1 MDMPKNLFK
10 QKLRQGQWQ
19 VGLFVGLASGYS
31 MEILAG
37 AGFDWLVIDAEH
49 SPNNPASVLAQ
60 LQAAAAYPVQV
71 LVRPMSHDPALIKQY
86 LDAGAQTCCCP
97 WSTTPPRRGNWCAPC
112 AIRPRASAA
121 SPLRWR
127 ARRTGTASRTTSNM
141 PTSRSAWWYRWK
153 RGRGWKISMRILAV
167 EGVDAV
173 FIGPA
178 DLAAS
183 LGHLGEAG
191 HPEVRAAIEDALRR
205 IAATGKAAGVFV
217 TDPTLA
223 AHYRDCG
230 ASFIAVGGDTTLLR
244 GAAVQL
250 AAAFAATLTES
261 KSALAVRRVSGLYRP
276 AVRCGRIRLR
286 NIESKP

>member
-1 MDMPKNLFK
+1 MDMPKNNFK
-10 QKLRQGQWQ
+10 RRLQQAEWQ
-19 VGLFVGLASGYS
+19 VGLFVGLASSYS

-60 LQAAAAYPVQV
+60 LQAAAPYPVQM

-86 LDAGAQTCCCP
+86 LDAGAQTLLLP
-97 WSTTPPRRGNWCAPC
+97 LVDDAAQASDLVRAVRYPPEGIRGV
-112 AIRPRASAA
+112 AA
-121 SPLRWR
+121 SLAR
-127 ARRTGTASRTTSNM
+127 AAHWNGIQDYVRHANAETCLVVQVETRQGLENLDA
-141 PTSRSAWWYRWK
+141 
-153 RGRGWKISMRILAV
+153 ILAV

-183 LGHLGEAG
+183 LGHIGEAG

-205 IAATGKAAGVFV
+205 IAAAGKAAGVFV
-217 TDPTLA
+217 TDPALA
-223 AHYRDCG
+223 LHYRSCG

-244 GAAVQL
+244 GAALEL
-250 AAAFAATLTES
+250 ASTFRDDPE
-261 KSALAVRRVSGLYRP
+261 KSASAS
-276 AVRCGRIRLR
+276 
-286 NIESKP
+286 

>member
-86 LDAGAQTCCCP
+86 LDAGAQTLLLP
-97 WSTTPPRRGNWCAPC
+97 LVDDAAQARELVRAMRYPPEGIRGV
-112 AIRPRASAA
+112 AA
-121 SPLRWR
+121 SLAR
-127 ARRTGTASRTTSNM
+127 AAHWNGVKDYVKHANVEVCLVVQVETRQGLENLDA
-141 PTSRSAWWYRWK
+141 
-153 RGRGWKISMRILAV
+153 ILAV
-167 EGVDAV
+167 EGVDGV

-191 HPEVRAAIEDALRR
+191 HPEVRAAIEAALRR

-217 TDPTLA
+217 TDTTLA
-223 AHYRDCG
+223 EHYRDCG

-250 AAAFAATLTES
+250 AAAF
-261 KSALAVRRVSGLYRP
+261 RGDP
-276 AVRCGRIRLR
+276 D
-286 NIESKP
+286 